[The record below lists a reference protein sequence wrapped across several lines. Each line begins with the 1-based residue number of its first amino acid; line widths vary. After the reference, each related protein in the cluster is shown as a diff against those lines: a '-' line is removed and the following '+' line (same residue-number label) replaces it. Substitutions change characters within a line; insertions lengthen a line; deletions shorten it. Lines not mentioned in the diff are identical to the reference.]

1 MKLISNDLY
10 LAKSLIIN
18 IHLSAGVFAD
28 YMPITF
34 DTQKRAI
41 NPLEKVLYLIF
52 FKKNIG
58 TNY

>member
-34 DTQKRAI
+34 GIKKRTI

-52 FKKNIG
+52 FKKNIK
-58 TNY
+58 

>member
-1 MKLISNDLY
+1 MKLINNDLY

-41 NPLEKVLYLIF
+41 NPLAKVLYLIF

-58 TNY
+58 KNY